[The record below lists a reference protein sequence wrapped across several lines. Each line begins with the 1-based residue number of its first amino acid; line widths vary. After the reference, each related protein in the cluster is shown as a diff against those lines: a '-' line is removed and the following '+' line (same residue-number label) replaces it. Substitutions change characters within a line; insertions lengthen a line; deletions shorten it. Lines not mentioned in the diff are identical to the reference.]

1 MTTRKNASA
10 EFAENAANE
19 ASEPKSKEELI
30 LEAAER
36 EFLIKGYAGART
48 VAIAEAAGVTHAMLH
63 YYFRSKE
70 KLFEQIMSR
79 KINIMRDLMME
90 SVGNH
95 GMPLFEKIRLTI
107 ENHMQFLAANPDL
120 PRFLV
125 NEVFGQPER
134 MGMIRKMIEFH
145 APRVVESLQRQID
158 EYASRRECRRVD
170 ARMLI
175 LDFVSLNVF
184 SFVAMPLAD
193 VLMGDLRIGSE
204 RFLSERTKEN
214 VDTIMRKLKP

>member
-1 MTTRKNASA
+1 MALHGKEAKALGHSA
-10 EFAENAANE
+10 GTSDNGQ
-19 ASEPKSKEELI
+19 KSKEELI

-36 EFLIKGYAGART
+36 EFLQKGYAGART

-79 KINIMRDLMME
+79 KITMLRDLMME
-90 SVGNH
+90 SVGNQ

-107 ENHMQFLAANPDL
+107 ENHMKFLAANPDL

-134 MGMIRKMIEFH
+134 MGMVRKMIEFH

-158 EYASRRECRRVD
+158 EYASRRECRGVD

-184 SFVAMPLAD
+184 SFVAMPLVN
-193 VLMGDLRIGSE
+193 VLMGDLPIGSE
-204 RFLSERTKEN
+204 RFLRERTREN
-214 VDTIMRKLKP
+214 IDTIMRKLKP

>member
-10 EFAENAANE
+10 ELAENAANE

-79 KINIMRDLMME
+79 KIHILRDLMME

-107 ENHMQFLAANPDL
+107 ENHMKFLAANPDL

-184 SFVAMPLAD
+184 SFVAMPLAN

-204 RFLSERTKEN
+204 RFLRERTKEN
-214 VDTIMRKLKP
+214 IDTIMRKLKP